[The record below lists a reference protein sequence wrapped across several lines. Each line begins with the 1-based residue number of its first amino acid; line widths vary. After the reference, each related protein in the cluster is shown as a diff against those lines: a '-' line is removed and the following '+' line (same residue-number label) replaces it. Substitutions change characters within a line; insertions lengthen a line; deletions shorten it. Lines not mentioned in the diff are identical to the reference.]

1 MLEGASFPVF
11 SLAFSQFLESDL
23 LFDSLVALKEVP
35 RADELLQIF
44 GFNTVGKAESLNFR
58 FADDGFSR
66 DFEDAFR
73 LLGRV
78 VDRLNCL
85 RVLSEFPSL
94 TALLIVVLPLV
105 DVEQRVLAVGVLD
118 REGLRMLLPCGEL
131 G

>member
-1 MLEGASFPVF
+1 MLESASFPVF
-11 SLAFSQFLESDL
+11 NLAFSQLLEGDL
-23 LFDSLVALKEVP
+23 LFDTLVALKEVS
-35 RADELLQIF
+35 RTDELLQIF
-44 GFNTVGKAESLNFR
+44 GFNTVGKAESLDFR

-73 LLGRV
+73 LFGRV

-85 RVLSEFPSL
+85 CVLSEFPSL
-94 TALLIVVLPLV
+94 TARLIEVLPLV

-118 REGLRMLLPCGEL
+118 REGLRMLLPRGKL

>member
-11 SLAFSQFLESDL
+11 SLAFSQLLEGDL

-35 RADELLQIF
+35 RADKLLQIF
-44 GFNTVGKAESLNFR
+44 GFNTVGQAESLNFR

-78 VDRLNCL
+78 VDWLNCL
-85 RVLSEFPSL
+85 HVLSEFPSL
-94 TALLIVVLPLV
+94 TAWLLEVLALV

>member
-11 SLAFSQFLESDL
+11 SLAFSQLLEGDL

-44 GFNTVGKAESLNFR
+44 GFNTVGQAESLNFR

-78 VDRLNCL
+78 VDWLNCL

-94 TALLIVVLPLV
+94 TAWLLEVLALV